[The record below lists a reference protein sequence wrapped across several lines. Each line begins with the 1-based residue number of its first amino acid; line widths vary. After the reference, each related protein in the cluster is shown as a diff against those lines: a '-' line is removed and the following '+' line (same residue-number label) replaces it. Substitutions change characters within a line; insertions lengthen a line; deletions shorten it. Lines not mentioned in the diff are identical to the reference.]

1 MSEAYRGAG
10 VVGRLLD
17 RRTPSRAGYPAFA
30 AVTTGLT
37 FVLRLLGAYT
47 SAIGAG
53 LACPDW
59 PRCYGTWMP
68 FLQPEVLADSPYTG
82 LQILA
87 EWAHRGLAAL
97 VGLLILWTVVS
108 AWRVHRGRPE
118 VIWSATVAIVL
129 LPVQVALGGLTVT
142 RSLEPLIVTAHLVV
156 AIIILVALSTTT
168 LAAWLQRERGSDR

>member
-1 MSEAYRGAG
+1 MSEAYQVAG

-17 RRTPSRAGYPAFA
+17 RWTPSPARYPAFA

-37 FVLRLLGAYT
+37 FVLMLLGAYT

-68 FLQPEVLADSPYTG
+68 FLQPEILADSPYTG
-82 LQILA
+82 PQIFA

-97 VGLLILWTVVS
+97 VGLLILWTAVS
-108 AWRVHRGRPE
+108 AWRVHRDRPE
-118 VIWSATVAIVL
+118 VRWSATAAIGL
-129 LPVQVALGGLTVT
+129 LPVQVALGGFTVT
-142 RSLEPLIVTAHLVV
+142 RSLEPFIVTAHLGV

-168 LAAWLQRERGSDR
+168 LAAWLQRDWSSNR